1 MMNIDFNQL
10 YLTTDGRIGRAQF
23 WIGVVILAVVAI
35 VLSSIILLIFGP
47 VSFAAKLIIFI
58 IELLLAYPCYA
69 LFAKRFQD
77 RGRPANYAAI
87 PVGIYLVIALLT
99 VLGLTGDTQP
109 NTFGYILGI
118 INLLVAIW
126 IIVDLGILR
135 GSVGPN
141 EYGPD
146 PVTATM

>member
-1 MMNIDFNQL
+1 M
-10 YLTTDGRIGRAQF
+10 YPGP
-23 WIGVVILAVVAI
+23 LAIFVA
-35 VLSSIILLIFGP
+35 G
-47 VSFAAKLIIFI
+47 
-58 IELLLAYPCYA
+58 
-69 LFAKRFQD
+69 
-77 RGRPANYAAI
+77 AI
-87 PVGIYLVIALLT
+87 AMGYLVIALLT